1 MNWTTY
7 VITPLH
13 YAFQNSSIKLLKDSI
28 HSLILP
34 LCPYDTSIS
43 SCNCSRRIQSRVS
56 EKQEDKRAFH
66 LKFGHYQ
73 NRLRPAVTL
82 FVAGPADSP
91 LTRYLQVRS
100 MPSLRRKKTP
110 DLKKK
115 RKKKNIDLVV
125 NMIARSPY
133 DDEVSKV
140 GLGHELVVIVSAI
153 SQPSTTTSI
162 YIYRRLRKS

>member
-1 MNWTTY
+1 MTQVLAA
-7 VITPLH
+7 VIALSEFNLV
-13 YAFQNSSIKLLKDSI
+13 YQRNKKIKELS
-28 HSLILP
+28 
-34 LCPYDTSIS
+34 
-43 SCNCSRRIQSRVS
+43 
-56 EKQEDKRAFH
+56 FH

-100 MPSLRRKKTP
+100 MPSLRSKKTP

-115 RKKKNIDLVV
+115 EEKNSDLVV

-153 SQPSTTTSI
+153 SEPSTPTSI
-162 YIYRRLRKS
+162 YISRRLRKS

>member
-1 MNWTTY
+1 MTQVLAA
-7 VITPLH
+7 VIGLSEFNLV
-13 YAFQNSSIKLLKDSI
+13 YQLNKKIKELS
-28 HSLILP
+28 
-34 LCPYDTSIS
+34 
-43 SCNCSRRIQSRVS
+43 
-56 EKQEDKRAFH
+56 FH

-100 MPSLRRKKTP
+100 MPSLRSKKTP

-115 RKKKNIDLVV
+115 EEKNSDLVV

-153 SQPSTTTSI
+153 SEPSTPTSI
-162 YIYRRLRKS
+162 YISRRLRKS